1 MSALFG
7 VFAAPVT
14 EAAGTFEPFYPGLIV
29 LLPLLGFVVNGWL
42 AMSHARRSADAV
54 RGGGELDLDSGGRP
68 LTHTLPS
75 LIGPGVM
82 LAAFALVIVNFM
94 RMSAVTLH
102 DPVVVSYWTWMA
114 TGTFSVDAAL
124 QLDQLSM
131 IMMLVVTG
139 VGFLIHVFSV
149 GYMKDDPGYPRYFA
163 YLNLFIFFMLVLV
176 MGASYPVMF
185 VGWEGVG
192 LCSYLLIG
200 FWFSDREKS
209 DAGKKAFIVNRI
221 GDFGFLIALFILFAV
236 FGTLDFAD
244 VMGRAPDE
252 LAYGGWVV
260 TAITLFFLL
269 GAAGKSAQI
278 PLYVWLPDAMA
289 GPTPVSALIHAAT
302 MVTAGVYMVAR
313 SSVLFALSPVGSVT
327 VAGIGVATALFA
339 ATIALTQTD
348 IKKVLAY
355 STVSQ
360 LGYMFLGVGV
370 GAYAAGVFHLMTHA
384 FFKALLFLGSGAVIH
399 SMHHALHHTHSDDD
413 AQDMRNMGGLRR
425 FMPFTALTMWV
436 ATLAIAGIWPFAGF
450 FSKDEIIWYAGAA
463 AVGPFAGFYTVF
475 WVLALAAAMLTAFYM
490 TRMMVLT
497 FHGANRTGD
506 EESKHLHEAPWTMT
520 VPLGVL
526 AVLSIFGGWINVP
539 EAIRNSFLGFGGAL
553 PMSEWLHHWL
563 EPLTESATHIR
574 EEALASAGAL
584 AGVEHHYGF
593 LDNAPFGGGELTWA
607 LISTVAAAVVVAVT
621 IVWVRGWSVAP
632 AAQSAEPTGFRK
644 VLYDKWYVDELYDRV
659 VVRPLVATSRFFWKV
674 IDEIVI
680 DGFVNLT
687 GGAARAVGWAGS
699 LFQTGS
705 VNTYAFVVTL
715 GVLAILG
722 AVVVG
727 G

>member
-302 MVTAGVYMVAR
+302 MVTAGVYLVAR